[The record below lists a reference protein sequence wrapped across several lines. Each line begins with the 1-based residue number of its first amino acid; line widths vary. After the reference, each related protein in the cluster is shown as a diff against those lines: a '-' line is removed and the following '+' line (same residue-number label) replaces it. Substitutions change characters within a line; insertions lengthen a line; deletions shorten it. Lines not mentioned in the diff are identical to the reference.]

1 MSNRGTVL
9 RGWKALRL
17 FTYGRICDTPISDQ
31 SSSIS
36 VSGVS
41 YRYTGSSHA
50 ALDDVTFS
58 IHSGDRVA
66 LMGPNGAGKSTLIK
80 LAAGLMEMQTGSI
93 LVHGNPAGSC
103 RHRVALVPQRSEV
116 DWRFPVTV
124 RQVVMMGRYVH
135 LGWLKRP
142 RTVDRE
148 AVDHAME
155 TMKIA
160 DLRDVHIGR
169 LSGGQQQRV
178 MLARALAHDADV
190 LLLDEPLNHV
200 DVATQELMFHV
211 LEDLCEK
218 RGRTAIVSTHDLGIL
233 KIHFSRAV
241 FLDHRLIADGPVNE
255 ILTPEIIAR
264 AYGFEF
270 HREEDLSRWLNGSQN
285 R

>member
-1 MSNRGTVL
+1 VKS
-9 RGWKALRL
+9 
-17 FTYGRICDTPISDQ
+17 FTYGKICDTPIADQ
-31 SSSIS
+31 SHSVS

-41 YRYTGSSHA
+41 YRYAGSSHA
-50 ALDDVTFS
+50 ALDNVSFS
-58 IHSGDRVA
+58 IQSGERVA

-80 LAAGLMEMQTGSI
+80 LAAGLLEIQSGSI
-93 LVHGNPAGSC
+93 MVHGNSAGSC
-103 RHRVALVPQRSEV
+103 RHRVAIVPQRSEV

-135 LGWLKRP
+135 LGWFKRP
-142 RTVDRE
+142 RAVDRE
-148 AVDHAME
+148 AAERAME

-160 DLRDVHIGR
+160 DLRDVHVGR

-178 MLARALAHDADV
+178 MLARALSHDADV

-211 LEDLCEK
+211 LENLCER
-218 RGRTAIVSTHDLGIL
+218 RGKTAVVSTHDLGIL
-233 KIHFSRAV
+233 KVHFSRAV
-241 FLDHRLIADGPVNE
+241 FLDHRLIADGPVSE
-255 ILTPEIIAR
+255 ILTPETIAR

-270 HREEDLSRWLNGSQN
+270 HGEEDLSRWLNGSQS

>member
-1 MSNRGTVL
+1 MRGLNRV
-9 RGWKALRL
+9 KL
-17 FTYGRICDTPISDQ
+17 FNYGKICDTPISDQ
-31 SSSIS
+31 SYSLS
-36 VSGVS
+36 VSGVT
-41 YRYTGSSHA
+41 YRYPASSHA
-50 ALDDVTFS
+50 ALDDVSLT
-58 IHSGDRVA
+58 IQSGERVA

-80 LAAGLMEMQTGSI
+80 LAAGLLDIQTGSI
-93 LVHGNPAGSC
+93 LVHGNIAGSC
-103 RHRVALVPQRSEV
+103 RHRVSIVPQRSEV

-142 RTVDRE
+142 SAVDRQAAE
-148 AVDHAME
+148 YAME

-211 LEDLCEK
+211 LEDLCGK
-218 RGRTAIVSTHDLGIL
+218 RGKTAVVSTHDLGIL
-233 KIHFSRAV
+233 KVHISRAV

-255 ILTPEIIAR
+255 ILTPETIAH

-270 HREEDLSRWLNGSQN
+270 HGEEDLSRWLNGSQN

>member
-1 MSNRGTVL
+1 
-9 RGWKALRL
+9 L
-17 FTYGRICDTPISDQ
+17 FTYGKTCDKPITDQ
-31 SSSIS
+31 SSSLA
-36 VSGVS
+36 VSGVT
-41 YRYTGSSHA
+41 YRYQGSSHA
-50 ALDDVTFS
+50 ALDDITFS
-58 IHSGDRVA
+58 IQAGERVA

-80 LAAGLMEMQTGSI
+80 LAAGLLEMQTGSI
-93 LVHGNPAGSC
+93 LVHGNIAGSC
-103 RHRVALVPQRSEV
+103 RHRAALVPQRSEV

-142 RTVDRE
+142 RAVDRDE
-148 AVDHAME
+148 ADRAME

-211 LEDLCEK
+211 LEDLCKK
-218 RGRTAIVSTHDLGIL
+218 RGKTAVVSTHDLGIL
-233 KIHFSRAV
+233 KVHFSRAV
-241 FLDHRLIADGPVNE
+241 FLDHRLIADGPVSE
-255 ILTPEIIAR
+255 ILTPETIAR
-264 AYGFEF
+264 AYGFKF
-270 HREEDLSRWLNGSQN
+270 HGEEDLSRWLNGSQN